1 MRGKIATG
9 LTLFII
15 GLWIWLS
22 NMGIL
27 NFGRDWP
34 FILVIIGLYFL
45 IEALIPRRRKSKR
58 DLEGI
63 LKELEENRITT
74 EEALKK
80 IKEE

>member
-45 IEALIPRRRKSKR
+45 IEALIPKRRKNKR